1 MAKQKKPIKKVILEL
16 PELDKHAVTS
26 SGLPVIKLL
35 DHKQGIS
42 KEISPYQ
49 CVSCEHIFKRLN
61 TLSIHNKFRHDL
73 GRCPSAAEL
82 LNRNLYKT
90 RLIANGHQYDC
101 WDLTPAVKPTGI
113 KDEVLQDLEKRA
125 FGIVPHLTLP
135 IEKEAQS

>member
-1 MAKQKKPIKKVILEL
+1 MATKRPPKHYIALSV
-16 PELDKHAVTS
+16 PELTKHAVTQ
-26 SGLPVIKLL
+26 SGLPAIKLL
-35 DHKQGIS
+35 DHTQGIS

-61 TLSIHNKFRHDL
+61 TLAIHNKFRHDL

-82 LNRNLYKT
+82 KNRNLFIT
-90 RLIANGHQYDC
+90 RLIANGNQYDC
-101 WDLTPAVKPTGI
+101 WDLTPPVKPTGA

-125 FGIVPHLTLP
+125 FGIVPHFTLP